1 MKPKHLCLLL
11 ALCLLAG
18 CAPSAATEEAVN
30 PITFYYADAAED
42 YERATGALTGERVDL
57 GQTDLSIAKIL
68 DRYLSAGRAP
78 FPVELRCTEVTLR
91 DGVLTVTL
99 NGAFSALGGME
110 LTLAAAALTLTLCQI
125 DGVEGVSIRAE
136 GDILSEDWKD
146 VFTPDDFVLTDTSAT
161 NPEYAVL
168 LYFLDEA
175 GLLHAQRRMIACR
188 EKTQLP
194 ELAMQALLAG
204 PNDTALTQA
213 IPEGT
218 KLLDLTV
225 EGGLCTLVLSEAF
238 AACDTDT
245 RRAEA
250 AVHAVVLT
258 LCALDTVE
266 RVQIQLLGGTEL
278 EYCPI
283 TEPLTP
289 ADSWAAQP

>member
-1 MKPKHLCLLL
+1 MRRKYLWLLL

-18 CAPSAATEEAVN
+18 CTSSVTTGEAVN
-30 PITFYYADAAED
+30 PITFYYADAAADFEC
-42 YERATGALTGERVDL
+42 ATGALTGERVDL
-57 GQTDLSIAKIL
+57 GQTDISIPEIL
-68 DRYLSAGRAP
+68 KRYLSAGRAP
-78 FPVELRCTEVTLR
+78 FPAELRCTESALR

-99 NGAFSALGGME
+99 NGAFSTLGGME

-125 DGVEGVSIRAE
+125 DGVEGVAIRAE

-161 NPEYAVL
+161 NPEYAVQ
-168 LYFLDEA
+168 LYFLDED
-175 GLLHAQRRMIACR
+175 GQLRAQRRMIACR
-188 EKTQLP
+188 DKTQLP
-194 ELAMQALLAG
+194 ELTMQALLAG
-204 PNDTALTQA
+204 PNEASLTQA
-213 IPEGT
+213 VPEGT

-245 RRAEA
+245 QHAEA

-266 RVQIQLLGGTEL
+266 QVQIQLLGGTDL
-278 EYCPI
+278 QYCPI
-283 TEPLTP
+283 AAPLTP